1 MKIYIKLKITFN
13 INNNNTDYK
22 QNMNWIIK
30 KQKKIHE
37 VFITYLVVKHNKCT
51 FTPCFLCSYISFPHP
66 ILFRCEVQ

>member
-22 QNMNWIIK
+22 QNMDWIIK

-51 FTPCFLCSYISFPHP
+51 INSVFSLFIHFFSTPHSLS
-66 ILFRCEVQ
+66 L

>member
-22 QNMNWIIK
+22 ENMDWIIK

-51 FTPCFLCSYISFPHP
+51 INSVFSLFIHLFPTPHSLS
-66 ILFRCEVQ
+66 L